1 MLKTYEEAV
10 CEVVGGC
17 VFEWVDTGNL
27 TSYEVNFDE
36 MLNDYVLKLIG
47 TGFNAT
53 LDNTEILIDN
63 IK

>member
-1 MLKTYEEAV
+1 M
-10 CEVVGGC
+10 
-17 VFEWVDTGNL
+17 DTANL
-27 TSYEVNFDE
+27 TSYEVNFDDT
-36 MLNDYVLKLIG
+36 LNDYVLKLVG

>member
-1 MLKTYEEAV
+1 V

-17 VFEWVDTGNL
+17 VFEWVDTTNL
-27 TSYEVNFDE
+27 TSYEVNFDDT
-36 MLNDYVLKLIG
+36 LNDYVLKLIG
-47 TGFNAT
+47 IGFNAT